1 MEAVLYTS
9 TGATHGTIALHDTLF
24 ARPIKLGLIH
34 RLLLLQRNN
43 ARVAIAHT
51 LNRGERR
58 GSTRKLG
65 AQKGS
70 GRARQGS
77 VRSPVHKK

>member
-1 MEAVLYTS
+1 MEAVLFTS
-9 TGATHGTIALHDTLF
+9 LGATSGTVALHDNLF
-24 ARPIKLGLIH
+24 ARPVKMGLIH

-43 ARVAIAHT
+43 ARIAIAHT

-70 GRARQGS
+70 GKARQGS
-77 VRSPVHKK
+77 IRSPVHKK